1 MTEAAESIIFVV
13 DGKKLEAMALV
24 LAASLARQHD
34 PREVQLIAYVS
45 DAYAP
50 SLEPATRALFDACH
64 VRIDPLPSGEGR
76 WKKAYPHGNKLLAC
90 AAPRSSRRTTFL
102 DTDMVCQA
110 PITGIPG
117 ADPHEVYAV
126 PEGKPT
132 WGKDG
137 DAWERAYRFFDL
149 PMPEARV
156 RLTRGRFLEFVPYF
170 NAGFVSFS
178 DLPLDEDG
186 RNFGALWLDHA
197 SRFDFGCA
205 VANKRPWL
213 DQVTLPLVMASY
225 GLNCLVL
232 PEVFNYSISERED
245 LSQVAE
251 AKMVHYHKPAYFNTL
266 PHAGEFLDLARSKV
280 PGPLQ
285 ANLESLLEVFT
296 EAPPRQYD
304 AEDAEAGG
312 QDDPALPAKIAVD

>member
-1 MTEAAESIIFVV
+1 MTEPAESIIFVV
-13 DGKKLEAMALV
+13 DGKKLEAMSVV

-34 PREVQLIAYVS
+34 PAAVQLIAYVS
-45 DAYAP
+45 AAYAP
-50 SLEPATRALFDACH
+50 LLEPATRALFAACR
-64 VRIDPLPSGEGR
+64 VRIDPLPSGEGM
-76 WKKAYPHGNKLLAC
+76 WKKPYPHGNKLLAC
-90 AAPRSSRRTTFL
+90 ASPRSSRRTTFL

-156 RLTRGRFLEFVPYF
+156 RLTRGRFLEFLPYF

-186 RNFGALWLDHA
+186 SNFGALWLDHA

-213 DQVTLPLVMASY
+213 DQITLPLVMARY

-232 PEVFNYSISERED
+232 PEIFNYSISERED
-245 LSQVAE
+245 LSEVAT
-251 AKMVHYHKPAYFNTL
+251 AKMVHYHRPAYFNTL
-266 PHAGEFLDLARSKV
+266 PHAGDFLDLARAKV
-280 PGPLQ
+280 PPDLQ
-285 ANLESLLEVFT
+285 SNLETLLEAFT
-296 EAPPRQYD
+296 KAPPRQYD
-304 AEDAEAGG
+304 A
-312 QDDPALPAKIAVD
+312 DPAETDSLAEPSAAD

>member
-13 DGKKLEAMALV
+13 DGKGLEAMSLL

-34 PREVQLIAYVS
+34 PAEVQLIAYVS
-45 DAYAP
+45 DTYAP
-50 SLEPATRALFDACH
+50 NLDPATRALFRACR
-64 VRIDPLPSGEGR
+64 VRIDPLPSAEGM
-76 WKKAYPHGNKLLAC
+76 WKKAYPHGNKILAC
-90 AAPRSSRRTTFL
+90 AAPRTSRRTTFL

-110 PITGIPG
+110 PITGIPSS
-117 ADPHEVYAV
+117 DPHEVFAV

-132 WGKDG
+132 WGKKG

-149 PMPEARV
+149 AMPEERV
-156 RLTRGRFLEFVPYF
+156 KLTRGRMLEFVPYF

-178 DLPLDEDG
+178 DLPLAEDG

-197 SRFDFGCA
+197 RRFDWECA

-213 DQVTLPLVMASY
+213 DQVTLPLTMASY

-245 LSQVAE
+245 LSAVQA
-251 AKMVHYHKPAYFNTL
+251 AKMVHYHRPAYFNSL
-266 PHAGEFLDLARSKV
+266 PHAADFLDLARAKV
-280 PGPLQ
+280 PATLQ
-285 ANLESLLEVFT
+285 ANLETLLEVFT
-296 EAPPRQYD
+296 QAPPPQDTAPEERD
-304 AEDAEAGG
+304 AVETVFPERFAAG
-312 QDDPALPAKIAVD
+312 